1 MRLQRKSRVLL
12 QAVADFRNHPNH
24 LSVLIQAPPSFR
36 VARVVAKQHI
46 SEEEAR
52 KIIEKVD
59 KMRENYVKRFTGTT
73 RYDTRNYD
81 LVFNAAGKTEEQIA
95 DQILSYVE

>member
-1 MRLQRKSRVLL
+1 MC
-12 QAVADFRNHPNH
+12 
-24 LSVLIQAPPSFR
+24 
-36 VARVVAKQHI
+36 
-46 SEEEAR
+46 
-52 KIIEKVD
+52 
-59 KMRENYVKRFTGTT
+59 VKRFTGTT